1 MQRALEFLKANNP
14 LYGDVVIAI
23 EQIPQDLI
31 TLQNLSDN
39 SFQDQNIHIEE
50 ENLEEDE
57 NPLDDL
63 RVGSN
68 ESMLVSNIPYAIDE
82 EYITIA
88 PGEGKKPLSMLSDK
102 NCEELAFPYLLPKGR
117 FGFNV
122 NR

>member
-1 MQRALEFLKANNP
+1 MYISNLFAGDHVQRALEFFRANIP
-14 LYGDVVIAI
+14 LYGDVAIAI

-39 SFQDQNIHIEE
+39 SCQYQNIHIDEE
-50 ENLEEDE
+50 NNLEEDE

-82 EYITIA
+82 ENITIA
-88 PGEGKKPLSMLSDK
+88 PGEGVK
-102 NCEELAFPYLLPKGR
+102 N
-117 FGFNV
+117 
-122 NR
+122 